1 MTDALTPALTQAQ
14 SQALM
19 QALKSALNAIP
30 ESAPVAVALS
40 GGADSAAMAI
50 VAARVC
56 QASDRPLHF
65 FHVHHGLFAQ
75 ADAWVD
81 QVRALADL
89 LNTPLLVE
97 YVEVAQDS
105 GLGIEGAARESRYTA
120 LIAMAEKQQSRA
132 LLLAHHR
139 QDQAET
145 VLLRLLRGAGVQG
158 LAAMQ
163 ADTER
168 KGLRMLRPFLD
179 IDRDDLLAYVA
190 SFTQQT
196 GWSPVQDPSN
206 TDSKYARGALR
217 SGLIPVLQAH
227 WPAWQQTLTR
237 HARQAAET
245 VEILDEVAASDL
257 AGLDPD
263 PLDLSFSL
271 KLWRELSHARQALV
285 LRYWLQRQGIAMPG
299 DRRLADLLRQL
310 RQLHALGHDRD
321 LLWQHGQIALRCRQG
336 RVLIAALQ

>member
-1 MTDALTPALTQAQ
+1 VTDSLTQALELAFKNLPAQ
-14 SQALM
+14 VYAHKH
-19 QALKSALNAIP
+19 AHAH
-30 ESAPVAVALS
+30 APVAVALS
-40 GGADSAAMAI
+40 GGADSAALAI
-50 VAARVC
+50 AAARIC
-56 QASDRPLHF
+56 QDTKRPLHF

-75 ADAWVD
+75 ADLWVD
-81 QVRALADL
+81 QVRALACL
-89 LNTPLLVE
+89 LDTPIEVS

-105 GLGIEGAARESRYTA
+105 GLGLEGAARESRYAA
-120 LIAMAEKQQSRA
+120 LVAMAERQQIQA

-163 ADTER
+163 SDITR
-168 KGLRMLRPFLD
+168 QGLRMLRPFLD
-179 IDRDDLLAYVA
+179 IERSDLLDYVA
-190 SFTQQT
+190 AFSGRT
-196 GWSPVQDPSN
+196 GWLPVQDPSN
-206 TDSKYARGALR
+206 TDPKYARGALR
-217 SGLIPVLQAH
+217 SGLLPVLQTH

-257 AGLDPD
+257 ARLDPD
-263 PLDLSFSL
+263 PLDKSFSL
-271 KLWRELSHARQALV
+271 KCWRELSHARQALV
-285 LRYWLQRQGIAMPG
+285 LRYWLQQQGVAMPG

-321 LLWQHGQIALRCRQG
+321 LLWQHGQTELRCRLG
-336 RVLIAALQ
+336 RVVLAAPQ

>member
-1 MTDALTPALTQAQ
+1 
-14 SQALM
+14 M
-19 QALKSALNAIP
+19 QALKIALYAIP

-50 VAARVC
+50 AAARVC
-56 QASDRPLHF
+56 QAVTRPLHF
-65 FHVHHGLFAQ
+65 FHVHHGLFRQ
-75 ADAWVD
+75 ADVWVE

-105 GLGIEGAARESRYTA
+105 GLGIEGAARESRYAA
-120 LIAMAEKQQSRA
+120 LIAMAEKQQSQA

-145 VLLRLLRGAGVQG
+145 VLLRLLRGTGVQG

-168 KGLRMLRPFLD
+168 LGLRMLRPFLD
-179 IDRDDLLAYVA
+179 IDRDDLLAFVA
-190 SFTQQT
+190 AFTQQT
-196 GWSPVQDPSN
+196 GWFPVQDPSN
-206 TDSKYARGALR
+206 TDPKYARGAFR

-245 VEILDEVAASDL
+245 VEILEEVAASDL
-257 AGLDPD
+257 AALDPD
-263 PLDLSFSL
+263 PFDQSFSL
-271 KLWRELSHARQALV
+271 KLWRELSHPRQALV
-285 LRYWLQRQGIAMPG
+285 LRYWLHQQGISMPG

-336 RVLIAALQ
+336 RVLLAAPQ

>member
-1 MTDALTPALTQAQ
+1 
-14 SQALM
+14 
-19 QALKSALNAIP
+19 
-30 ESAPVAVALS
+30 
-40 GGADSAAMAI
+40 
-50 VAARVC
+50 
-56 QASDRPLHF
+56 
-65 FHVHHGLFAQ
+65 LFA
-75 ADAWVD
+75 
-81 QVRALADL
+81 LA
-89 LNTPLLVE
+89 
-97 YVEVAQDS
+97 AQHQ
-105 GLGIEGAARESRYTA
+105 T
-120 LIAMAEKQQSRA
+120 QA

-168 KGLRMLRPFLD
+168 QGLRMLRPFLD
-179 IDRDDLLAYVA
+179 IDRADLLALMA

-196 GWSPVQDPSN
+196 GWVPIQDPSN
-206 TDSKYARGALR
+206 TDPKYARGAFR

-245 VEILDEVAASDL
+245 IEILDEVAASDL
-257 AGLDPD
+257 AGLDLD
-263 PLDLSFSL
+263 PSNQSFSL
-271 KLWRELSHARQALV
+271 KRWRELSQPRQALV
-285 LRYWLQRQGIAMPG
+285 LRYWLQQQGVAMPG

-321 LLWQHGQIALRCRQG
+321 LLWQHGQTELRCRQG
-336 RVLIAALQ
+336 RVLLAAVQ

>member
-1 MTDALTPALTQAQ
+1 MQAMPQAL
-14 SQALM
+14 SQAL
-19 QALKSALNAIP
+19 QAALKGLP
-30 ESAPVAVALS
+30 DGAPVAVALS
-40 GGADSAAMAI
+40 GGADSASMAI
-50 VAARVC
+50 AAALDC
-56 QASDRPLHF
+56 QATARPLHF
-65 FHVHHGLFAQ
+65 FHIHHGLFVQ
-75 ADAWVD
+75 ADAWVE

-89 LNTPLLVE
+89 LDTPLHVA
-97 YVEVAQDS
+97 YVQVAQDS
-105 GLGIEGAARESRYTA
+105 GLGVEGAARESRYAA
-120 LIAMAEKQQSRA
+120 LFAMARQQQSQA
-132 LLLAHHR
+132 LLLGHHR

-168 KGLRMLRPFLD
+168 QGLRMLRPFLD
-179 IDRDDLLAYVA
+179 IDRADLLAFVA
-190 SFTQQT
+190 AFSQQT

-206 TDSKYARGALR
+206 VDPKYARGAFR
-217 SGLIPVLQAH
+217 STLIPVLQAH

-263 PLDLSFSL
+263 STDQSFSL
-271 KLWRELSHARQALV
+271 KLWRGLSQPRQALV
-285 LRYWLQRQGIAMPG
+285 LRYWLQRQGVAMPG

-336 RVLIAALQ
+336 RVLLVVPQ

>member
-1 MTDALTPALTQAQ
+1 MNDSLTQAL
-14 SQALM
+14 QA
-19 QALKSALNAIP
+19 ALTGLPTAV
-30 ESAPVAVALS
+30 PVAVALS

-50 VAARVC
+50 TAASVC
-56 QASDRPLHF
+56 QASSRPLHF
-65 FHVHHGLFAQ
+65 FHIHHGLFAQ

-81 QVRALADL
+81 RVRTLAHM
-89 LNTPLLVE
+89 LNTPLHVE
-97 YVEVAQDS
+97 YIEVARDS
-105 GLGIEGAARESRYTA
+105 GLGIEGAARESRYAA
-120 LIAMAEKQQSRA
+120 LVAMAQQHHSQA

-163 ADTER
+163 AETGR
-168 KGLRMLRPFLD
+168 QGLRMLRPFLD
-179 IDRDDLLAYVA
+179 IDRADLLAFVA
-190 SFTQQT
+190 AFTQQT
-196 GWSPVQDPSN
+196 GWLPIQDPSN
-206 TDSKYARGALR
+206 TDPKYARGAFR

-227 WPAWQQTLTR
+227 WLAWQQTLTR

-257 AGLDPD
+257 AGLDLD
-263 PLDLSFSL
+263 PVDKSFSL
-271 KLWRELSHARQALV
+271 KLWRTLSHPRQALV
-285 LRYWLQRQGIAMPG
+285 LRYWLQQQDIAMPG

-321 LLWQHGQIALRCRQG
+321 LLWQHGQTELRCRQG
-336 RVLIAALQ
+336 RVLLAAAQ